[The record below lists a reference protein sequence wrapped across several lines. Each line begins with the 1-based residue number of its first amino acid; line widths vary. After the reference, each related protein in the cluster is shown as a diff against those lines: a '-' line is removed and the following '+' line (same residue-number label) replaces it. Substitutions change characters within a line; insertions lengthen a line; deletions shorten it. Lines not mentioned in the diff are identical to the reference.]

1 MEVND
6 HDHDYSLATN
16 TPPQRLIS
24 NLALA
29 YHKRPL

>member
-6 HDHDYSLATN
+6 HDHDYSLAAN

-29 YHKRPL
+29 YRKRPL